1 MENERKPDLTL
12 PLKRFWF
19 DRIKCC
25 DKRIEY
31 REVKP
36 HWDRRLKPWLNG
48 GGVGKTVAFTLGYK
62 RFPRIE
68 AVVTKV
74 DVGTCPYDGW
84 DGLYYRIYFE
94 DAVCLEDGGK
104 CPRALDLCAQMKEHI
119 DGFAKVIANS
129 HEH

>member
-36 HWDRRLKPWLNG
+36 HWDKRLKPWLNG
-48 GGVGKTVAFTLGYK
+48 GGIGKTVAFTLGYK
-62 RFPRIE
+62 MFPRIE
-68 AVVTKV
+68 AIVSEV
-74 DVGTCPYDGW
+74 DIGTCPYDGW
-84 DGLYYRIYFE
+84 DGHYYRIHFK
-94 DAVCLEDGGK
+94 DAVFREDNGK
-104 CPRALDLCAQMKEHI
+104 YPRALDFAGCLKEHL
-119 DGFAKVIANS
+119 DSFGKVLAGCQG
-129 HEH
+129 H